1 MKEIIEAF
9 SNYTLSVI
17 LVATTPFAIMLNLI
31 EGVFALKTI
40 PTIIASILLVL
51 KVLQEIKSY
60 ILKINQQ

>member
-17 LVATTPFAIMLNLI
+17 LVTTTPFAIMLNLI
-31 EGVFALKTI
+31 DGVFVLKTI
-40 PTIIASILLVL
+40 PTIIATIFVL
-51 KVLQEIKSY
+51 IVLQEFKSY